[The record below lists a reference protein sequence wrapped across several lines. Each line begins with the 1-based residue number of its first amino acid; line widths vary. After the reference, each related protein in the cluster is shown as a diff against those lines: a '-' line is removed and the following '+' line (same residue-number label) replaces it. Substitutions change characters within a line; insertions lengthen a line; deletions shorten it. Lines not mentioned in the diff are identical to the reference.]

1 MSFKY
6 WISTK
11 IWTCVSYVF
20 YILDTITLKKIYCM
34 NGGKLYEG
42 SVMSLMKLNS
52 ATSNAWNFCGPT
64 YVWKYKTNTWKLYRC
79 RENEKYQDWE
89 VPLKNKTWQTDEVAQ
104 QCEMQVWIQ
113 HSQHLAT
120 RHETLKQK
128 SASIIGTQYHHLSRL
143 ERVWTICFGWILTCP
158 HARS

>member
-1 MSFKY
+1 MNMY
-6 WISTK
+6 EL
-11 IWTCVSYVF
+11 C
-20 YILDTITLKKIYCM
+20 ILYTGHLLWKRFAVWMEANYTRVRSCLWW
-34 NGGKLYEG
+34 
-42 SVMSLMKLNS
+42 KLNS
-52 ATSNAWNFCGPT
+52 AIMLGNF
-64 YVWKYKTNTWKLYRC
+64 VALHIWKYKTNTWKLDRC

-89 VPLKNKTWQTDEVAQ
+89 VPLKNKTWQTDEIAQ

-128 SASIIGTQYHHLSRL
+128 SASIIGTQYHLSRL

-158 HARS
+158 HVASFLWYSYRCVH